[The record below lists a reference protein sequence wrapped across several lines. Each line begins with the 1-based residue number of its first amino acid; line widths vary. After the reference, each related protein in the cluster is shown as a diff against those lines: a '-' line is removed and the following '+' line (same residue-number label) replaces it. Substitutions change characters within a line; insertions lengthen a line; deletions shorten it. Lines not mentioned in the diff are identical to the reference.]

1 MAAPERVTVVAAG
14 VVTPIGAD
22 LEAFWSALVT
32 GASGISQI
40 ERVAVADLRVQR
52 GGEVKKVG
60 RIKDWRGQDAGDA
73 RSALSHL
80 GFKVKGTERYSASV
94 PKGSVI
100 RQYPHHGIGH
110 REIGRASC
118 RERVFGRV

>member
-60 RIKDWRGQDAGDA
+60 RIKGAPGGA
-73 RSALSHL
+73 R
-80 GFKVKGTERYSASV
+80 RYRDTARCSSPIVLAV
-94 PKGSVI
+94 P
-100 RQYPHHGIGH
+100 
-110 REIGRASC
+110 
-118 RERVFGRV
+118 